1 MYSIDMNRLDEPI
14 VRSLYSKLKYKY
26 PSTSS
31 NFAILKIS
39 IPNQELMKE
48 YEKQATKHNKKLMNN
63 IFYDSGFDLL
73 IPEDTTF
80 ESQIFKSQFIDFNIK
95 TEMLYCEIDKDL
107 VTSSPYYI
115 HPRSSMSKTPL
126 MLSNHTGIIDSGY
139 RGNIIGAFR
148 YLDDPGVDC
157 ENPYIL
163 NKFTRLL
170 QVCHP
175 SLCPVFIVFVDEKSL
190 SNTERGTNGFGSTG
204 V

>member
-1 MYSIDMNRLDEPI
+1 MNRLDEPI
-14 VRSLYSKLKYKY
+14 VRSLYSRLKYKY

-31 NFAILKIS
+31 NFAILKIY
-39 IPNQELMKE
+39 IPDKELMIE
-48 YEKQATKHNKKLMNN
+48 YEKHATKHNKKLMNN

-73 IPEDTTF
+73 VPNDITF
-80 ESQIFKSQFIDFNIK
+80 DYPIHKSKFVDFNIK

-107 VTSSPYYI
+107 VTSSAYYI
-115 HPRSSMSKTPL
+115 HPRSSISKTPL

-148 YLDDPGVDC
+148 FLDNIEDGADPYV
-157 ENPYIL
+157 I

-170 QVCHP
+170 QICHP

-190 SNTERGTNGFGSTG
+190 SNTERGSNGFGSTG